1 MTNRE
6 ALKSKI
12 AQPVPEDTIDLNL
25 IEQNLQPDS
34 EYDPS
39 SDINRKGIDLA
50 LAGLILF
57 VCFQPK
63 SVRELDYQITQQDVS
78 DLLRLRS
85 GLLARWNEEDDMD
98 GVAIIN
104 SISDRW

>member
-6 ALKSKI
+6 ALSIKI
-12 AQPVPEDTIDLNL
+12 AQPVPSDTIDLNL
-25 IEQNLQPDS
+25 FEQNLQPES
-34 EYDPS
+34 EYDPTS
-39 SDINRKGIDLA
+39 EINRKGIDLA

-63 SVRELDYQITQQDVS
+63 SVKELDYQITQQEAK
-78 DLLRLRS
+78 DLLAIRS
-85 GLLARWNEEDDMD
+85 GLLKKWDVEDEMD
-98 GVAIIN
+98 GVATIT